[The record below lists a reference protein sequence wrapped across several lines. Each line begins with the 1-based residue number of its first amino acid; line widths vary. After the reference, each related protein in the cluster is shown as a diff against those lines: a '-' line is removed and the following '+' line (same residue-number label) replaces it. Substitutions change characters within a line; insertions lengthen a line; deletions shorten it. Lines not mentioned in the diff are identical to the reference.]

1 MTASRLPFQLVEHP
15 QFRALIEM
23 ARLAPSFPEI
33 PSAYMVRRQLQELVQ
48 ERQQTLLRTLPMDA
62 KLSIALDCWTSPF
75 RQAFMAVT
83 AYFLD
88 KEWNYREILL
98 GFEPLHGAHTGSYLS
113 TVLLELLQKHRIED
127 RVLTVTTDN
136 ASNNST
142 LLDSIRGTL
151 QSLELPNHMP
161 IIRMPC
167 IAHVIQLSLKELLG
181 QMEANPRNE
190 REEMEWSKRD
200 DGARR
205 ENRGIVQTLS
215 KVRLYAF

>member
-1 MTASRLPFQLVEHP
+1 
-15 QFRALIEM
+15 
-23 ARLAPSFPEI
+23 
-33 PSAYMVRRQLQELVQ
+33 
-48 ERQQTLLRTLPMDA
+48 MDA

-88 KEWNYREILL
+88 RDWNYREILL

-142 LLDSIRGTL
+142 LMDSIRGTL
-151 QSLELPNHMP
+151 QSLELPIHMP

-190 REEMEWSKRD
+190 REEMEWTKGD
-200 DGARR
+200 NGARR

-215 KVRLYAF
+215 KVKMICFPIVSLLIIY